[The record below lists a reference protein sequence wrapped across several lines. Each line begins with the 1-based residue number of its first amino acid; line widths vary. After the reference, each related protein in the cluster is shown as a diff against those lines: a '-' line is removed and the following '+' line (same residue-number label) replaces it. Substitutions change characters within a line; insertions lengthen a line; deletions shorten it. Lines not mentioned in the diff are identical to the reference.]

1 MIRARL
7 DPKPPA
13 VPKKLDVDYMA
24 TMQLDT
30 LSGLARQKPP
40 SLKVR
45 FLPDFQNLLQPAS
58 GVWSLA
64 CGVFTSR
71 EA

>member
-40 SLKVR
+40 SLVR
-45 FLPDFQNLLQPAS
+45 FLPDFQYLLQPAS

-64 CGVFTSR
+64 CGVLTSPR
-71 EA
+71 A